1 MTEEQLLK
9 EIIAA
14 VRTCGTII
22 LNADRT
28 KSGIDEKAGHANF
41 VTAYDKKVQEE
52 LQKKLLAILP
62 EAVFGGEEEDVHAS
76 VADGY
81 AFIVDPI
88 DGTTNFI
95 KDYHASAISVGLK
108 KDGERYMG
116 VVYNPYLDE
125 MFTAVRGQGAFLNGR
140 PIQVSNQPLEN
151 GIVIFGTAPYYE
163 DLAKKSFD
171 MAYQYF
177 CKALDVRRSGS
188 AAIDLCNVAAGRA
201 ELFFELRLS
210 PWDYA
215 AGSLI
220 VEEAGGVVTRID
232 GGEIT
237 LNEGCGVLA
246 TNAACRG

>member
-1 MTEEQLLK
+1 M
-9 EIIAA
+9 
-14 VRTCGTII
+14 
-22 LNADRT
+22 
-28 KSGIDEKAGHANF
+28 
-41 VTAYDKKVQEE
+41 
-52 LQKKLLAILP
+52 
-62 EAVFGGEEEDVHAS
+62 
-76 VADGY
+76 
-81 AFIVDPI
+81 
-88 DGTTNFI
+88 
-95 KDYHASAISVGLK
+95 
-108 KDGERYMG
+108 
-116 VVYNPYLDE
+116 
-125 MFTAVRGQGAFLNGR
+125 
-140 PIQVSNQPLEN
+140 
-151 GIVIFGTAPYYE
+151 IFGTAPYYE